1 MNPRQR
7 FTFDLPIGLKP
18 VGLRPLKHRGVYLT
32 FDFGCFAIFTTKQRI
47 SFSVPLADGVILWQ
61 SYLDT

>member
-1 MNPRQR
+1 MNPTKD
-7 FTFDLPIGLKP
+7 FTFGITQLAPPPDP
-18 VGLRPLKHRGVYLT
+18 T
-32 FDFGCFAIFTTKQRI
+32 FDFKCPAIFTTKQRI